1 MTFFSALEDRIKEVD
16 SLLCVGLDPHPSDL
30 PEQTGESAKAFCLR
44 IIEQTADLAAAFK
57 PNSAFF
63 EALGPEGMTALRE
76 VIEGIPDGIPVIL
89 DVKRSD
95 IASTAKAY
103 VIACFDILG
112 ADAVTLNPYLGRD
125 AVKPFLEDP
134 EKGVFLLCKTSN
146 PGASD
151 LQDVRVLGQGSDK
164 TKTPPFLY
172 EHVAALAQSWNLSGN
187 LGLVVGATQ
196 VDSLKAVRSQAP
208 DLWIL
213 APGIGAQGGDLKAAV
228 RAGVRED
235 GLGLLV
241 PVSRG
246 ISRADQP
253 REAAVAIRDS
263 IHREIQKVSTEPVTQ
278 KSSLDGD
285 FASLAKALLKAG
297 CVKFGEFT
305 LKSGLQSP
313 IYIDLRILASKP
325 LLLNEVASA
334 YLPILKTLEFDC
346 LAALPYAALPIA
358 TAISLIGDWPMVYPR
373 KEEKAYGT
381 KASVE
386 GEFSPGDRA
395 VVIDDLIT
403 TGGSKLEGIE
413 KLSSVGL
420 EVKDIV
426 VLLDRQSGGK
436 DHLNQH
442 GYQLHAVFTLS
453 KMLSYFERNHLV
465 EEKKIA
471 QVRSFLDA
479 EGL

>member
-1 MTFFSALEDRIKEVD
+1 MSFFSDLEDRIKEVD

-30 PEQTGESAKAFCLR
+30 SEQTGEAAKAFCLR
-44 IIEQTADLAAAFK
+44 IIEQTVDLAAAFK

-63 EALGPEGMTALRE
+63 EALGPEGMAVLQE
-76 VIEGIPDGIPVIL
+76 VIEEIPEGVPVIL

-95 IASTAKAY
+95 IASTAEAY
-103 VIACFDILG
+103 VKACFDILG

-125 AVKPFLEDP
+125 AVEPFLEDP

-151 LQDVRVLGQGSDK
+151 LQDVRVLGQEVGK
-164 TKTPPFLY
+164 AENATFLY

-196 VDSLKAVRSQAP
+196 VDSLKAIRSQAP

-213 APGIGAQGGDLKAAV
+213 APGIGAQGGDLRAAV
-228 RAGVRED
+228 RAGIRED

-246 ISRADQP
+246 ISRAEQP
-253 REAAVAIRDS
+253 RKAAAAIRDS
-263 IHREIQKVSTEPVTQ
+263 IQREIQRVRAEPAAR
-278 KSSLDGD
+278 SSSGEDM
-285 FASLAKALLKAG
+285 FASLAKALLQAG

-325 LLLNEVASA
+325 HLLKEVASS
-334 YLPILKTLEFDC
+334 YLPILRALEFDC

-358 TAISLIGDWPMVYPR
+358 TAICLLGDWPMVYPR
-373 KEEKAYGT
+373 KEEKTYGT

-386 GEFSPGDRA
+386 GEYTPGDRA

-420 EVKDIV
+420 DVKDIV
-426 VLLDRQSGGK
+426 VLLNRQSGGE
-436 DHLNQH
+436 DNLNQH

-465 EEKKIA
+465 EEEKIA
-471 QVRSFLDA
+471 QVRSFLEA
-479 EGL
+479 EGS